1 VVDFVGRWSPK
12 TQIAI
17 RVLVLWLGISL
28 SKFYDWRKRYGKVNE
43 HNACVPRDH
52 WLTDEEKQAMLDYER
67 EHPLEGYRRLAFMML
82 DDDVAAASPATVY
95 RVLKSADRLR
105 RPSPGNERKGK
116 GFHQPRGPHR
126 HWHIDFSHVN
136 ICGTFYHLCSIIDG
150 YSRLVVHWEIRETMF
165 TADAEIV
172 VQRAREKFPGEN
184 PRIISDN
191 GPQFIAKD
199 FKQFVRLCGMTHV
212 TTSPYYPQSN
222 GKKERWFGT
231 LKRECL
237 RPGTPLS
244 LEEARRLVARFV
256 EHYNTVRL
264 HSAIGY
270 VTPADK
276 LLGLEPVIH
285 AERDRKLE
293 TARELRRQMRQAA
306 RGDDGQSRQAEPSAG
321 EPSAGSSSAQRRPLD
336 LAALRRQVSMEDV
349 LRHLGYFHPL
359 RGPGPQRRGPC
370 PLHDAPRDRHRSFSV
385 HLGKGVF
392 RCFHPPCQAQGNTL
406 DLWAAYHRL
415 PIGQAA
421 QTLAETFAP
430 GLTSPDKP
438 VTEKRNPSTPPLPTR

>member
-1 VVDFVGRWSPK
+1 
-12 TQIAI
+12 
-17 RVLVLWLGISL
+17 VLVLWLGISL

-43 HNACVPRDH
+43 HNAMIPRDH
-52 WLTDEEKQAMLDYER
+52 WLTEEEKQAILDYER
-67 EHPLEGYRRLAFMML
+67 EYPMEGYRRLAFMML

-95 RVLKSADRLR
+95 RVLKSAHRLR
-105 RPSPGNERKGK
+105 RPSPANERKGK
-116 GFHQPRGPHR
+116 GFHQPRRPHR
-126 HWHIDFSHVN
+126 HWHIDFSHLN
-136 ICGTFYHLCSIIDG
+136 ICGTFYHLCSVLDG
-150 YSRLVVHWEIRETMF
+150 YSRYVVHWEIRETM
-165 TADAEIV
+165 TEDDAEIV

-199 FKQFVRLCGMTHV
+199 FKQFVRICGMTHV
-212 TTSPYYPQSN
+212 RTSPYYPQSN

-231 LKRECL
+231 LKRECI

-244 LEEARRLVARFV
+244 LEDARRLVARFV

-276 LLGLEPVIH
+276 LLGLEAVIH
-285 AERDRKLE
+285 AERDRKLHQ
-293 TARELRRQMRQAA
+293 ARQQRRQRRRAT
-306 RGDDGQSRQAEPSAG
+306 RQAERTQPSANPRPA
-321 EPSAGSSSAQRRPLD
+321 EPRPAD
-336 LAALRRQVSMEDV
+336 FATLRRQVSIEDV
-349 LRHLGYFHPL
+349 LKHLGYFHPL
-359 RGPGPQRRGPC
+359 QGFGPQRRGPC
-370 PLHDAPRDRHRSFSV
+370 PLHDDPSDRHRSFSV

-392 RCFHPPCQAQGNTL
+392 RCFHRDCQAQGNTL

-421 QTLAETFAP
+421 KSLAETFAP
-430 GLTSPDKP
+430 PLTTPSKSA
-438 VTEKRNPSTPPLPTR
+438 TEKRNP

>member
-1 VVDFVGRWSPK
+1 VVDFVGCWSPR
-12 TQIAI
+12 TGIAI

-43 HNACVPRDH
+43 HNASVPRDH
-52 WLTDEEKQAMLDYER
+52 WLTDEEKQAILDYER
-67 EHPLEGYRRLAFMML
+67 ENPLEGYRRLAFMML
-82 DDDVAAASPATVY
+82 DDDVAAVSPATVY

-105 RPSPGNERKGK
+105 RASPANERKGK
-116 GFHQPRGPHR
+116 GFHQPGGPHR
-126 HWHIDFSHVN
+126 HWHIDFSHLNV
-136 ICGTFYHLCSIIDG
+136 CGTFYHLCSIIDG

-165 TADAEIV
+165 EKDAEIV
-172 VQRAREKFPGEN
+172 VQRARERFPGET

-199 FKQFVRLCGMTHV
+199 FKQFIRICGMTHV

-231 LKRECL
+231 LKRECI

-285 AERDRKLE
+285 TQRDRKLE
-293 TARELRRQMRQAA
+293 AARELRRRMRRTA
-306 RGDDGQSRQAEPSAG
+306 RGDDEQAGRTE
-321 EPSAGSSSAQRRPLD
+321 SSGNSMHAERRPLEF
-336 LAALRRQVSMEDV
+336 AALRRQVSIEDV
-349 LRHLGYFHPL
+349 LKHLGYLAPL

-370 PLHDAPRDRHRSFSV
+370 PLHDAPGDRHRSFSV

-392 RCFHPPCQAQGNTL
+392 RCFHPQCQAQGNTL
-406 DLWAAYHRL
+406 DLWAAYHHL
-415 PIGQAA
+415 PIGPAA

-430 GLTSPDKP
+430 DLTSHEKP
-438 VTEKRNPSTPPLPTR
+438 VTEKRNPSTPTLSTR

>member
-1 VVDFVGRWSPK
+1 
-12 TQIAI
+12 
-17 RVLVLWLGISL
+17 VLVLWLGISL

-43 HNACVPRDH
+43 HNAQIPRDH
-52 WLTDEEKQAMLDYER
+52 WLTDEEKRAILDYER
-67 EHPLEGYRRLAFMML
+67 EYPLEGYRRLTFMML

-105 RPSPGNERKGK
+105 RPSPTNERKGK
-116 GFHQPRGPHR
+116 GFHQPSRPHR

-136 ICGTFYHLCSIIDG
+136 VCGTFYHLCSILDG
-150 YSRLVVHWEIRETMF
+150 YSRYVVHWEIRETMF
-165 TADAEIV
+165 EADAEIV

-199 FKQFVRLCGMTHV
+199 FKQFIRLCGMTHV

-231 LKRECL
+231 LKRECI

-244 LEEARRLVARFV
+244 LEDARRLVARFV

-285 AERDRKLE
+285 TERDRKLDE
-293 TARELRRQMRQAA
+293 ARELRRQRRQAA
-306 RGDDGQSRQAEPSAG
+306 RRNDGQSPQAAENTNAKHG
-321 EPSAGSSSAQRRPLD
+321 QQRPLD
-336 LAALRRQVSMEDV
+336 IAALRREVSIEEV
-349 LRHLGYFHPL
+349 LGHLGYLDPL

-370 PLHDAPRDRHRSFSV
+370 PLHDAPSDRHRSFSV

-392 RCFHPPCQAQGNTL
+392 RCFHPECQAQGNTL

-415 PIGQAA
+415 PLGQAA
-421 QTLAETFAP
+421 QSLAETFAP
-430 GLTSPDKP
+430 ALTSPNKS
-438 VTEKRNPSTPPLPTR
+438 VTEKWNP

>member
-1 VVDFVGRWSPK
+1 
-12 TQIAI
+12 
-17 RVLVLWLGISL
+17 VLVLWVGISL

-43 HNACVPRDH
+43 HNASIPRDH
-52 WLTDEEKQAMLDYER
+52 WLSEEEKQAILDYER
-67 EHPLEGYRRLAFMML
+67 EYPLEGYRRLAFMML
-82 DDDVAAASPATVY
+82 DDEVAAASPATVY

-105 RPSPGNERKGK
+105 RPSPSNERRGK
-116 GFHQPRGPHR
+116 GFHHL
-126 HWHIDFSHVN
+126 N
-136 ICGTFYHLCSIIDG
+136 ICGTFYHLCSILDG
-150 YSRLVVHWEIRETMF
+150 YSRYVVHWEIRETMLED
-165 TADAEIV
+165 DAEIV

-199 FKQFVRLCGMTHV
+199 FKQFIRLCGMTHV

-222 GKKERWFGT
+222 GKKERWFGA
-231 LKRECL
+231 LKRQCI

-244 LEEARRLVARFV
+244 LEEARRLVARFI

-270 VTPADK
+270 VSPADK

-293 TARELRRQMRQAA
+293 EARRRRQQMRQAA
-306 RGDDGQSRQAEPSAG
+306 CGNLDPSRQAEPPCDALSASG
-321 EPSAGSSSAQRRPLD
+321 TGGQRQPLD
-336 LAALRRQVSMEDV
+336 IAALRRQVSIEQV
-349 LRHLGYFHPL
+349 LRHLGYLDPL
-359 RGPGPQRRGPC
+359 RGAGPHRRGPC
-370 PLHDAPRDRHRSFSV
+370 PLHDAPSDRHRSFSV

-392 RCFHPPCQAQGNTL
+392 RCFHPECQAQGNTL

-421 QTLAETFAP
+421 QSLAKTFAP
-430 GLTSPDKP
+430 HLTSAEKS
-438 VTEKRNPSTPPLPTR
+438 VTEKRNP

>member
-1 VVDFVGRWSPK
+1 VDFVARWSEK
-12 TQIAI
+12 TEIAI

-43 HNACVPRDH
+43 HNASIPRDH
-52 WLTDEEKQAMLDYER
+52 WLTDEEKQAILDYER
-67 EHPLEGYRRLAFMML
+67 EYPLEGYRRLTFMML

-95 RVLKSADRLR
+95 RVLKSADRLQ
-105 RPSPGNERKGK
+105 RPSPSNERKGK
-116 GFHQPRGPHR
+116 GFHQPSRPHR
-126 HWHIDFSHVN
+126 HWHIDFSHLN
-136 ICGTFYHLCSIIDG
+136 ICGTFYHLCSILDG
-150 YSRLVVHWEIRETMF
+150 YSRYVVHWEIRETMLED
-165 TADAEIV
+165 DAEIV

-199 FKQFVRLCGMTHV
+199 FKQFIRLAGMTHV

-231 LKRECL
+231 LKRECI
-237 RPGTPLS
+237 RPNTPLS
-244 LEEARRLVARFV
+244 LDEARRLVARFV

-264 HSAIGY
+264 HSAISY

-293 TARELRRQMRQAA
+293 EARRRRQQMRRAA
-306 RGDDGQSRQAEPSAG
+306 RGHVDSPRSAEPSGNGTGA
-321 EPSAGSSSAQRRPLD
+321 ERRPLG
-336 LAALRRQVSMEDV
+336 LAALRRRVSMAQV
-349 LRHLGYFHPL
+349 LGHLGYLESL
-359 RGPGPQRRGPC
+359 RGSGPQRRGPC
-370 PLHDAPRDRHRSFSV
+370 PLHDAPSDRHRCFSV

-392 RCFHPPCQAQGNTL
+392 RCFHPECQAQGNTL
-406 DLWAAYHRL
+406 DLWAASHHL
-415 PIGQAA
+415 PIGPAA
-421 QTLAETFAP
+421 ENLATTFAP
-430 GLTSPDKP
+430 HLTSSERP
-438 VTEKRNPSTPPLPTR
+438 VTEKRNP

>member
-1 VVDFVGRWSPK
+1 M
-12 TQIAI
+12 
-17 RVLVLWLGISL
+17 LWLGISL

-43 HNACVPRDH
+43 HNASIPRDH
-52 WLTDEEKQAMLDYER
+52 WLTEEEKQAILNYER
-67 EHPLEGYRRLAFMML
+67 EYPLEGYRRLTFMML

-95 RVLKSADRLR
+95 RVLKSADRLG
-105 RPSPGNERKGK
+105 RPSPSNERKGK
-116 GFHQPRGPHR
+116 GFHQPSGPHR
-126 HWHIDFSHVN
+126 HWHIDFSHLN
-136 ICGTFYHLCSIIDG
+136 ICGTFYHICSILDG
-150 YSRLVVHWEIRETMF
+150 YSRYVVHWEIRQTMF
-165 TADAEIV
+165 ESDAEIV

-191 GPQFIAKD
+191 GPQFISKD
-199 FKQFVRLCGMTHV
+199 FKQFLRICGMTHV

-231 LKRECL
+231 LKRECI

-244 LEEARRLVARFV
+244 LADARRLVARFV

-285 AERDRKLE
+285 TERDRKLE
-293 TARELRRQMRQAA
+293 EAREQRQRLRQAA
-306 RGDDGQSRQAEPSAG
+306 RGQVDRSANGKQSADGTSGP
-321 EPSAGSSSAQRRPLD
+321 RPLD
-336 LAALRRQVSMEDV
+336 IAALRRQVSMEQV
-349 LRHLGYFHPL
+349 LRHLGYLDAL
-359 RGPGPQRRGPC
+359 RGFGPQRRGPC
-370 PLHDAPRDRHRSFSV
+370 PLHDPPGERHRSFSV

-392 RCFHPPCQAQGNTL
+392 RCFHPPCRAQGNTL

-421 QTLAETFAP
+421 ESLANTFAP
-430 GLTSPDKP
+430 HLTSQEKSITQNKL
-438 VTEKRNPSTPPLPTR
+438 VTEERNP

>member
-1 VVDFVGRWSPK
+1 M
-12 TQIAI
+12 
-17 RVLVLWLGISL
+17 LVLWLGISL

-43 HNACVPRDH
+43 HNATIPRDH
-52 WLTDEEKQAMLDYER
+52 WLTDQEKRAILDYESAY
-67 EHPLEGYRRLAFMML
+67 PLEGYRRLTFMML

-95 RVLKSADRLR
+95 RVLKSAHRLR

-116 GFHQPRGPHR
+116 GFHQPRRPHR
-126 HWHIDFSHVN
+126 HWHIDFSHLNV
-136 ICGTFYHLCSIIDG
+136 CGTFYHLCSILDG
-150 YSRLVVHWEIRETMF
+150 YSRYVVHWEIRETMLED
-165 TADAEIV
+165 DAEIV
-172 VQRAREKFPGEN
+172 VQRAREKFPGEK

-199 FKQFVRLCGMTHV
+199 FKQFIRICGMTHV
-212 TTSPYYPQSN
+212 RTSPYYPQSN

-231 LKRECL
+231 LKRECI

-244 LEEARRLVARFV
+244 LEDARRLVARFV

-293 TARELRRQMRQAA
+293 EARQLRRRKRRLAHGNSHQPGKPSESVNSKHGEHQGLDIAA
-306 RGDDGQSRQAEPSAG
+306 FRHR
-321 EPSAGSSSAQRRPLD
+321 
-336 LAALRRQVSMEDV
+336 VSIEKV
-349 LRHLGYFHPL
+349 LKHLGYFDLL
-359 RGPGPQRRGPC
+359 RGSGPQRRGPC
-370 PLHDAPRDRHRSFSV
+370 PLHDAAAERHRSFSV
-385 HLGKGVF
+385 HLGKSVF
-392 RCFHPPCQAQGNTL
+392 RCFHPDCQTQGNTL

-421 QTLAETFAP
+421 RSLAETFAP
-430 GLTSPDKP
+430 SLTSTDKS
-438 VTEKRNPSTPPLPTR
+438 VTEKRNP